1 MEGTTGGGVSVTV
14 TKETIYGVIESEV
27 SVTSLR
33 ISFRSRSQE
42 WMPCRLPGSPMR
54 EASRVAAAC
63 FRTIPVCLEGPQREK
78 QTEDEH
84 SMGREIP
91 NLVQVR
97 F

>member
-1 MEGTTGGGVSVTV
+1 
-14 TKETIYGVIESEV
+14 
-27 SVTSLR
+27 
-33 ISFRSRSQE
+33 
-42 WMPCRLPGSPMR
+42 MPCRFPGSPMR

-97 F
+97 FCEGLEIRFVSKSFQRPSFNFVY